1 MNSES
6 IAVIIPCY
14 NEALTIGKVIDDFHR
29 ELPQA
34 TVYVYDNNSSD
45 DTSRIATEH
54 GATVRFEPRQGK
66 GNVCRQMFRDIDADC
81 YLMVDGDDTYPAE
94 AAKALCEPILNG
106 TADMTV
112 GDRLSNGTYAEEN
125 KRAFHG
131 FGNNLVRAMI
141 RWIYGYSFDD
151 VMTGYRAMSRPFV
164 KTFPVLSEGFQ
175 IETEL
180 SIHAVDH
187 RWRIKDVPI
196 EYRDRPE
203 GSESKLN
210 TVSDGIKVVAMIGTL
225 FKDYRPLK
233 FFSLVALL
241 FAGNKR
247 RIGIDK
253 KIELHF
259 AAINMAVVIHDDGL
273 DAAANHLANNLSY
286 SNRFSHLASTATGKD
301 LNDREEN
308 NLQVRDGTAFGDVL
322 EITSN
327 HAVEVGIVAVRD
339 LPPAGDPGLNRQTLQ
354 VEFCILGH
362 LVGQRR
368 ARAHDGHLAQE
379 HVHELRELVDG
390 VLTDELADLGDARVF
405 LHLEHG
411 AGDLVSLLELGE
423 ALVGVPV
430 HGAELPHAE
439 GGQAAVG
446 AGLANADLAVE
457 RAALALQ
464 ADGGG
469 KHQTRHGNDGQHAAA
484 EHDVERA
491 LDGAVGQARVVP
503 VHDGLHSLI
512 AADALTLA
520 HSLCNQRRPRGRIT
534 LCHFFI
540 SSHDRTYVPVPRN
553 PPRP

>member
-106 TADMTV
+106 AADMTV

-131 FGNNLVRAMI
+131 FGNNLV
-141 RWIYGYSFDD
+141 
-151 VMTGYRAMSRPFV
+151 RAMSRPFV

-210 TVSDGIKVVAMIGTL
+210 TVSDGIKVVTMIGTL

-241 FAGNKR
+241 FAV
-247 RIGIDK
+247 IGLALGMPIVV
-253 KIELHF
+253 EYFQTGLVPRF
-259 AAINMAVVIHDDGL
+259 PTAMLAASFMFLCGL
-273 DAAANHLANNLSY
+273 SL
-286 SNRFSHLASTATGKD
+286 ATGFILDSVAKVEKKQWEVNVYSKYAYD
-301 LNDREEN
+301 D
-308 NLQVRDGTAFGDVL
+308 QPGHP
-322 EITSN
+322 TSK
-327 HAVEVGIVAVRD
+327 
-339 LPPAGDPGLNRQTLQ
+339 P
-354 VEFCILGH
+354 
-362 LVGQRR
+362 
-368 ARAHDGHLAQE
+368 
-379 HVHELRELVDG
+379 
-390 VLTDELADLGDARVF
+390 
-405 LHLEHG
+405 
-411 AGDLVSLLELGE
+411 S
-423 ALVGVPV
+423 
-430 HGAELPHAE
+430 
-439 GGQAAVG
+439 
-446 AGLANADLAVE
+446 E
-457 RAALALQ
+457 R
-464 ADGGG
+464 
-469 KHQTRHGNDGQHAAA
+469 
-484 EHDVERA
+484 
-491 LDGAVGQARVVP
+491 
-503 VHDGLHSLI
+503 
-512 AADALTLA
+512 
-520 HSLCNQRRPRGRIT
+520 
-534 LCHFFI
+534 
-540 SSHDRTYVPVPRN
+540 
-553 PPRP
+553 